1 MKPIE
6 FSTGEKEQIVALLQ
20 QKYKNSPF
28 KGSQNKFAISIGLS
42 GTDMTYLLSDRWKTK
57 KDAAKV
63 GPRKWIDVAIA
74 VGFSRNQGLRLKIAP
89 TMVYQDI
96 YAHLQACQTEAACVL
111 LCDQPGIGKT
121 ATAKHYADTHHGAI
135 YIDCSRV
142 NRKIAFVRKLAR
154 TLGLES
160 KGRIDDLIE
169 RIVATIKL
177 CANPVLI
184 LDEAGDMDAKLL
196 LLVKQLYNELEGIC
210 GFYLMGSDGL
220 RNRIKRGVYLNKL
233 GFTEVLSRMGGKP
246 IRITSENP
254 KDRKEEYRLMAED
267 ILQAN
272 GITETEDIEYI
283 LEDMEETTGIVDRNH
298 DLRRLNTA
306 ILKWKKVKQ
315 AQQTTQAKAS

>member
-6 FSTGEKEQIVALLQ
+6 FSTKEKEQIIALLQ

-74 VGFSRNQGLRLKIAP
+74 VGYTRNQGLRLHITP

-96 YAHLQACQTEAACVL
+96 YAHLQACQTEAASVL
-111 LCDQPGIGKT
+111 LCDEPGVGKT

-135 YIDCSRV
+135 YIDCSIV
-142 NRKIAFVRKLAR
+142 SRKIAFVRKLAR
-154 TLGLES
+154 TLGLDS
-160 KGRIDDLIE
+160 KGKIDNLIE

-184 LDEAGDMDAKLL
+184 LDEAGDMDSRLI
-196 LLVKQLYNELEGIC
+196 LLVKQLYNQLEGIC

-220 RNRIKRGVYLNKL
+220 RNRIQRGVFLNKL
-233 GFTEVLSRMGGKP
+233 GFTEILSRTGGKP
-246 IRITSENP
+246 IRITSENAE
-254 KDRKEEYRLMAED
+254 DRKEEYLLMAED
-267 ILQAN
+267 ILRTN
-272 GITETEDIEYI
+272 GITQTEDIEYI
-283 LEDMEETTGIVDRNH
+283 LEDMKETTGIQDRYH
-298 DLRRLNTA
+298 DLRRLDTA

-315 AQQTTQAKAS
+315 IQNPPQAKVS